1 MAARCGMS
9 EREFWQSTPRFFFA
23 RYKAWLEDQNG
34 WEQARFI
41 AFHVMK
47 TIDAKRQIRSVRDI
61 AIFRWE
67 DDLKPDFEEISRE
80 EVQKFSNDA
89 DEFLKKH
96 NPTLWATIVAARNN
110 GNN

>member
-23 RYKAWLEDQNG
+23 RYKAWIEDRNG

-41 AFHVMK
+41 AFHTMK

-61 AIFRWE
+61 AQFPWE
-67 DDLKPDFEEISRE
+67 EQEKPVFDDISQEEMR
-80 EVQKFSNDA
+80 KFSNDA
-89 DEFLKKH
+89 DEHLKSH